1 MYVRA
6 RVRFSFV
13 LLIDVMLLFLINS
26 ERNRKWLYGQ
36 SANGFTIN
44 VSSLDKNAKG
54 EGKKLFGVR
63 PSKRSC
69 FSRTKKRKDNFLF
82 LCIFVSVIHQ
92 ESIPINRTSLTISN
106 QTENTK
112 TL

>member
-6 RVRFSFV
+6 CVRFSFV

-54 EGKKLFGVR
+54 EGKKTVWRTAFETKLF
-63 PSKRSC
+63 
-69 FSRTKKRKDNFLF
+69 FSHKKKER
-82 LCIFVSVIHQ
+82 
-92 ESIPINRTSLTISN
+92 
-106 QTENTK
+106 
-112 TL
+112 